1 MPGPSPLQLGR
12 RWATTA
18 CEELAEASL
27 AAIVAFFFF
36 SFHFSLFQVVDHID
50 ALGGT
55 HNSSCM
61 PFDDVD

>member
-36 SFHFSLFQVVDHID
+36 SFHFSLFQVS
-50 ALGGT
+50 G
-55 HNSSCM
+55 CC
-61 PFDDVD
+61 PY